1 MFVVSVF
8 PVPTISLPPIA
19 TQIIGLDYG
28 GAKVFAELLCG
39 DPSCHLM
46 AIILVNLTFADAEL
60 RKEYVSVQSGIGLV
74 ESLAFALRIASL
86 TAEEYDARKPLIEET
101 SQEGRSPGHRLSML
115 MAEDQRLR
123 PSPVD
128 FESSKSWHERPMP
141 APSKQLYP
149 ETARW
154 CLAALKNLT
163 RPCKDATAAH
173 ILIKSGM
180 FSVIL
185 QYLTISGAY
194 SLNEPPQFDPS
205 RNSGSQSSSDTP
217 APSDPAEKVSNAP
230 TSWDSNSMQDAALFI
245 ALNLSA
251 CSSSRDYI
259 YEADAIN
266 VLSTIAEFSA
276 LGLGADASKDQKQ
289 QQEFQSLKAVS
300 NEMDQM
306 FSVSLLLSNFNES
319 EDLSPPSKRKR

>member
-1 MFVVSVF
+1 MLFL
-8 PVPTISLPPIA
+8 TTL
-19 TQIIGLDYG
+19 QIIGLEYG
-28 GAKVFAELLCG
+28 GARVFANLLCD

-60 RKEYVSVQSGIGLV
+60 RKQYVSVHSGIGLV

-86 TAEEYDARKPLIEET
+86 TAEEYDARKPSIEDT
-101 SQEGRSPGHRLSML
+101 PHDGRSPGHRLSML

-128 FESSKSWHERPMP
+128 FESSKSWYEQAMA

-194 SLNEPPQFDPS
+194 SLREPPKFDPS

-217 APSDPAEKVSNAP
+217 APIEPMDKVSNAP

-251 CSSSRDYI
+251 CPTSRDYI
-259 YEADAIN
+259 YEANAIN
-266 VLSTIAEFSA
+266 VLSTIAGFSS
-276 LGLGADASKDQKQ
+276 LGLDTGASTDQKQ

-300 NEMDQM
+300 SGVDR
-306 FSVSLLLSNFNES
+306 
-319 EDLSPPSKRKR
+319 PC